1 MRRLFMKAKSNE
13 QFVEEVKELVGDE
26 YVFIE
31 EYINS
36 GTKIKARHSVC
47 GTEFMIRPTQ
57 FLARGRGCPEC
68 NPARKLRREE
78 IVERVD
84 KHTDGEFEFVGE
96 FINVTSE
103 ARSEEHTSDLQS
115 RLELVCL

>member
-1 MRRLFMKAKSNE
+1 MRTKTNE
-13 QFVEEVKELVGDE
+13 EFTKEVEELVGNE
-26 YVFIE
+26 FVFLE
-31 EYINS
+31 EYINAS
-36 GTKIKARHSVC
+36 TKIKARHSVC

-96 FINVTSE
+96 FIDVTSE
-103 ARSEEHTSDLQS
+103 ASFRHKACGTVFQKS
-115 RLELVCL
+115 VYNP